1 MRARS
6 GARSTEG
13 EVRLLRRAGIVAA
26 WIAAVG
32 FLAAGVGVATFFAVL
47 KIETHS
53 TQVTVPNIC
62 GMSREDAVRRASE
75 SGLVVEVAQE
85 RHDAQVTSGRT
96 LQQDPP
102 AGASVRRGRKIR
114 VVLSLGGEVL
124 RVPDLVGKAD
134 RQMAIELLRDG
145 FVTGDE
151 AVVPSRHAPAGTVL
165 AQVPP
170 PDSLAVPGMRV
181 HRLVSSG
188 PPPVLWVMPD
198 LRGRSISKVET
209 WISTSGLRK
218 GTVRRVEAGDRAPGT
233 VVGQF
238 PAEGYPVSARDAVDL
253 TVAR

>member
-1 MRARS
+1 MS
-6 GARSTEG
+6 GG
-13 EVRLLRRAGIVAA
+13 EVRLLRRAGVVAA
-26 WIAAVG
+26 WIVAVG
-32 FLAAGVGVATFFAVL
+32 CFAVLVAVASFFAVL
-47 KIETHS
+47 KIETRS
-53 TQVTVPNIC
+53 TQVTVPNLC
-62 GMSREDAVRRASE
+62 GEGREDAVRRAAE
-75 SGLVVEVAQE
+75 SDLVVEVVQE
-85 RHDAQVTSGRT
+85 RHDAQVLSGRI

-124 RVPDLVGKAD
+124 KVPDLVGKAD
-134 RQMAIELLRDG
+134 RQMAIELQRDG

-170 PDSLAVPGMRV
+170 PESLALPGMRV

-198 LRGRSISKVET
+198 LKGRSIAKVEA

-218 GTVRRVEAGDRAPGT
+218 GTVRRVEARDRPPGT